1 MNIRI
6 DRPTLN
12 KGNVDN
18 NIAIV
23 DRWIA
28 DTADKLNMYVMDND
42 RQMEELSKKNSDTY
56 SYLETIANI
65 LEKNIDTIVSLK
77 MENEALKEMIDS
89 LTIRVET
96 LEEKHIEG
104 DDGK

>member
-12 KGNVDN
+12 KGNADN

-65 LEKNIDTIVSLK
+65 LERNIDTIVSLK

-89 LTIRVET
+89 LAIRVET